1 MQSFVYVSPVK
12 LKKIEFI
19 LITMASHIDS
29 DILSDRVEFKIF
41 AAEKHLNNLQ
51 EIQSYH
57 LDAQKV
63 DPAIRMEIEID
74 CFLAQILGTLDC
86 LLLLI
91 NTKLEL
97 GIASERVDLATI
109 QSALN
114 ARTKNIG
121 LLTDMH
127 QASAHNGWLWVL
139 KEFRNLTMQRPSK
152 DAQYLLFDDIVSST
166 ADSQSETIRPS
177 DESINKNLIRYF
189 QQSLQRV
196 RELVNS
202 IRMRAY
208 AKVDIDK

>member
-1 MQSFVYVSPVK
+1 
-12 LKKIEFI
+12 
-19 LITMASHIDS
+19 MASYIDS
-29 DILSDRVEFKIF
+29 DILLDRVEFKIF
-41 AAEKHLNNLQ
+41 AAEEHLNNLQ

-57 LDAQKV
+57 LNAQKV
-63 DPAIRMEIEID
+63 DPAIRMEIDTD

-121 LLTDMH
+121 LLTDLH
-127 QASAHNGWLWVL
+127 QASAHNAWLWVL

-152 DAQYLLFDDIVSST
+152 DAQYLLFDDIGSST
-166 ADSQSETIRPS
+166 KDYQSETIRPS

-202 IRMRAY
+202 IRM
-208 AKVDIDK
+208 KEPMLK

>member
-1 MQSFVYVSPVK
+1 LQSFVYISPVK

-202 IRMRAY
+202 IRM
-208 AKVDIDK
+208 KEPMLK

>member
-1 MQSFVYVSPVK
+1 MRPVK
-12 LKKIEFI
+12 LKKIEFN
-19 LITMASHIDS
+19 LITMASYIDS
-29 DILSDRVEFKIF
+29 DILLDRVEFKIF
-41 AAEKHLNNLQ
+41 SAEEHLKNLQ

-97 GIASERVDLATI
+97 GIASEGVDLATV

-152 DAQYLLFDDIVSST
+152 DAQYLLFDDIGSST
-166 ADSQSETIRPS
+166 KDYQSETIRPS
-177 DESINKNLIRYF
+177 DESINKNLIGYF

-202 IRMRAY
+202 IRM
-208 AKVDIDK
+208 KEPMLK

>member
-1 MQSFVYVSPVK
+1 MRPVK
-12 LKKIEFI
+12 LKKIEFN
-19 LITMASHIDS
+19 LITMASYIDS
-29 DILSDRVEFKIF
+29 DILLDRVEFKIF
-41 AAEKHLNNLQ
+41 SAEEHLKNLQ

-97 GIASERVDLATI
+97 GIASERVDLATV

-152 DAQYLLFDDIVSST
+152 DAQYLLFDDIGSST
-166 ADSQSETIRPS
+166 KDYQSETIRPS

-202 IRMRAY
+202 IRM
-208 AKVDIDK
+208 KEPMLK

>member
-1 MQSFVYVSPVK
+1 MRPVK
-12 LKKIEFI
+12 LKKIEFN
-19 LITMASHIDS
+19 LITMASYIDS
-29 DILSDRVEFKIF
+29 DILLDRVEFKIF
-41 AAEKHLNNLQ
+41 SAEEHLKYLQ

-97 GIASERVDLATI
+97 GIASERVDLATV

-152 DAQYLLFDDIVSST
+152 DAQYLLFDDISSST
-166 ADSQSETIRPS
+166 KDYQSETIRPS
-177 DESINKNLIRYF
+177 DESINKNLIGYF

-196 RELVNS
+196 RGLVNS
-202 IRMRAY
+202 IRM
-208 AKVDIDK
+208 KEPMLK

>member
-1 MQSFVYVSPVK
+1 MQSFVYISPVK

-202 IRMRAY
+202 IRM
-208 AKVDIDK
+208 KEHMLK

>member
-1 MQSFVYVSPVK
+1 
-12 LKKIEFI
+12 
-19 LITMASHIDS
+19 MASNIDS
-29 DILSDRVEFKIF
+29 DLLLDRVEFKIF
-41 AAEKHLNNLQ
+41 AAEEHLNSLQ
-51 EIQSYH
+51 EIQSNH
-57 LDAQKV
+57 PGTQKV
-63 DPAIRMEIEID
+63 DLAIRMEIEID
-74 CFLAQILGTLDC
+74 CFLAQLLGTLDC

-152 DAQYLLFDDIVSST
+152 DAQYLLFDVINSST
-166 ADSQSETIRPS
+166 RDYQGKTILPS
-177 DESINKNLIRYF
+177 DEPINKNLIPYF

-202 IRMRAY
+202 IRMKEPMLR
-208 AKVDIDK
+208 